1 MIRNYALGAA
11 CALFVNFAAGVSTAS
26 AAANPLGIAFKSTT
40 NANLYAKPT
49 GMLITGRCN
58 TNDSAFAN
66 ARKKGA
72 EVLIY
77 VQAMERP
84 DKATC
89 AADLNFYMGNVG
101 KVPLWPFPKPGTR
114 IKWPGTKM
122 TDIRPGSKWVL
133 HVVAQVEK
141 IMRSGKVDGVFLDSI
156 GARPWGKAPKWETWS
171 KAEKDAWTAGNVDL
185 VRRIDEK
192 RRKINPNFLVVTNNV
207 WDRGDGNT
215 AGLAG
220 EKYVDGIMLE
230 HHKLSSAWHKK
241 YVGKK
246 FGNLGQRRVLVV
258 ANSTAEAKGWAKVS
272 GVTHVSDQST
282 AQYKNPTKP
291 PVSFS
296 YLGDRK

>member
-26 AAANPLGIAFKSTT
+26 AAANSLGIAFKSTT
-40 NANLYAKPT
+40 NASLYAKPT

-58 TNDSAFAN
+58 FNDSAFTN

-72 EVLIY
+72 EVLLYI
-77 VQAMERP
+77 QAMERP
-84 DKATC
+84 NKAPC
-89 AADLNFYMGNVG
+89 AADEKFYMGNVG

-114 IKWPGTKM
+114 FKWPNTKM
-122 TDIRPGSKWVL
+122 TDMRPGSKWIL
-133 HVVAQVEK
+133 HVVAHVEK
-141 IMRSGKVDGVFLDSI
+141 VMREGKVDGVFLDSL
-156 GARPWGKAPKWETWS
+156 GARPWGKNPQWEKWS

-185 VRRIDEK
+185 VRRLDEK
-192 RRKINPNFLVVTNNV
+192 RRKINPYFIIVTNNV
-207 WDRGDGNT
+207 WHRGDGDQK
-215 AGLAG
+215 GYAG

-241 YVGKK
+241 YVAKK

-258 ANSTAEAKGWAKVS
+258 ANSTAEAKGWAKVP
-272 GVTHVSDQST
+272 GVTHVSDQATS
-282 AQYKNPTKP
+282 QYKNPTKP
-291 PVSFS
+291 PVGFK